1 MGSMMVCDKVC
12 LAVVS
17 MASLLPVMS
26 QSSLVDETPRKEI
39 YDSWVI
45 LKDLS
50 LGRYREFRESF
61 SLN

>member
-17 MASLLPVMS
+17 TASLLPVMS

-39 YDSWVI
+39 YDS
-45 LKDLS
+45 
-50 LGRYREFRESF
+50 
-61 SLN
+61 